1 MSLFF
6 TLLGISSF
14 HESFFKKSYG
24 LCQSYTG
31 YDDTISREETDVGAM
46 DVSCSSTVLKVEASE
61 CSPQQDDYD
70 LSESPLL
77 PSPLSFHEDLLQEP
91 QSPFSLKDYVIM
103 PVKEEEDAPLKI
115 SKH

>member
-1 MSLFF
+1 
-6 TLLGISSF
+6 
-14 HESFFKKSYG
+14 

-31 YDDTISREETDVGAM
+31 YDDAISREETDDRNVGVM
-46 DVSCSSTVLKVEASE
+46 DVSCSSTVLKVEVSE
-61 CSPQQDDYD
+61 CSSQQDDYD

-77 PSPLSFHEDLLQEP
+77 PSPVSFHEDLLEP

-103 PVKEEEDAPLKI
+103 PVKEEEDVPLKI